1 MIRQDKCKGDPV
13 IAATFR
19 AKRGGGG
26 NPVIA
31 GTFPVEGSFQGRL
44 PYSPVTEYSS
54 GIVEA
59 LPISHCFNNLIQIV
73 ILLLLESFTDVD
85 RETVLRAVQ
94 TSLESEARS
103 RPATAFNKKK
113 CERSET
119 SELLLSHR
127 VHFLQAALPWRGPCG
142 PLL

>member
-1 MIRQDKCKGDPV
+1 MIQSLPRP
-13 IAATFR
+13 FER
-19 AKRGGGG
+19 KRGGGG

-31 GTFPVEGSFQGRL
+31 GTFPVEGSFHGRL

-59 LPISHCFNNLIQIV
+59 LPISHCFNNLIQIF

-94 TSLESEARS
+94 TSLESEVRS